1 MEAEP
6 RKNSK
11 TRIYEHPYHI
21 PVHLCIDRINGGY
34 IYKIATG
41 NIQNIA
47 PSGSYDLPDIFI

>member
-11 TRIYEHPYHI
+11 TRIYEHSYHI

-41 NIQNIA
+41 NIQNPA
-47 PSGSYDLPDIFI
+47 FTRSYDLRDIFI